1 MSCNTFHI
9 HFEPCQELVFMSA
22 LVLIASCL
30 CANNFWPWFCLEKEL
45 RELKGPQ
52 SPLAL
57 KISIILNNRIQCLK
71 WLPLGLNKIDSNFSI
86 Y

>member
-1 MSCNTFHI
+1 
-9 HFEPCQELVFMSA
+9 MSA

-30 CANNFWPWFCLEKEL
+30 CANNFWPWFCLGKEL

-57 KISIILNNRIQCLK
+57 KISIILNDRQKSVLK
-71 WLPLGLNKIDSNFSI
+71 MVAIRP
-86 Y
+86 